1 MDLRDE
7 SGGARLA
14 PVTDLGAACG
24 RHGLALDAAR
34 PLERAILAKSLQ
46 RACRD
51 ANLRDDIV
59 QEAWLRV
66 VRHDAGAPQ
75 GESRRRWLQSVALNC
90 WRDHLRRVQR
100 QVKVEGGE
108 DVLDVQEGHEPIP
121 GDDGHELRWTHNGLS
136 FTTSTGLR
144 ALQRAM
150 RGLSRADCAVLVAH
164 YQLGWSEYGVLA
176 EAPTRWRVARARAR
190 LLQVLDAALACEH
203 AAEELA

>member
-1 MDLRDE
+1 MNLRDDTD
-7 SGGARLA
+7 GARLA
-14 PVTDLGAACG
+14 PDNEGGVACARRSLTIHAA
-24 RHGLALDAAR
+24 H

-46 RACRD
+46 RCCRD

-66 VRHDAGAPQ
+66 VRHDAVAPQ
-75 GESRRRWLQSVALNC
+75 GEGRRRWLKSVALNC
-90 WRDHLRRVQR
+90 WRDHLRRMQR
-100 QVKVEGGE
+100 QVRVEGGE
-108 DVLDVQEGHEPIP
+108 DVLEVQEGHEPIP
-121 GDDGHELRWTHNGLS
+121 GEDGLELRWHHNGLS

-150 RGLSRADCAVLVAH
+150 RGLSQADCAVLVAH
-164 YQLGWSEYGVLA
+164 YQLGWSEYGALD
-176 EAPTRWRVARARAR
+176 EAPTRWRVARARTR